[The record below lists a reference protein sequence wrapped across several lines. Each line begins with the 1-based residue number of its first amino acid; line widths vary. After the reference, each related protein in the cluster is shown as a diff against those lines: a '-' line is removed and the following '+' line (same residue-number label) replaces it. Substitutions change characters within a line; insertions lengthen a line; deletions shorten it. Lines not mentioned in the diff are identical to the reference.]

1 MSLHYID
8 LCFLTLIF
16 YMTTYFLRFLSYS
29 YTFSVVFKIDIFKSI
44 SWNIIY
50 IIVEVVQILILFFGK
65 LMLIRSNILLYTMN
79 KKFKSRMQ
87 IRKGL
92 ICCKNRSLM
101 IKTEKLF
108 FVLSLIF
115 QNLWLI
121 HLLTDTQPLIYF
133 CSDIFH

>member
-65 LMLIRSNILLYTMN
+65 LMLNNTNNILSYTMN

-92 ICCKNRSLM
+92 ICCKNRYLM

-108 FVLSLIF
+108 FVLSFIF
-115 QNLWLI
+115 SELMTHSPAYRYSTVNR
-121 HLLTDTQPLIYF
+121 LL
-133 CSDIFH
+133 